1 MSQLHRKRQTAYNSL
16 FVSNAD
22 YRFLSRI
29 LLIDK
34 CVRRSS
40 LVKNAKRYNRFGH
53 EHYLDRGDFNN
64 VGSASGIQRAK
75 SVYFR
80 QTNWIPFTELSAQD
94 ITTSPIERNRKE
106 RSVFLK
112 KGTAR
117 LRCTE
122 GTFRVHNIY
131 GDGNCM
137 FRAISYILWRNEDEH
152 RYLRSMVC
160 FIFFSNTIRYSSSLL

>member
-112 KGTAR
+112 KGISIYYKITNFFIFSYVLFPSLSR
-117 LRCTE
+117 STNVSLIRRY
-122 GTFRVHNIY
+122 GSLKVHRRHVS
-131 GDGNCM
+131 
-137 FRAISYILWRNEDEH
+137 RAQHLWRW
-152 RYLRSMVC
+152 
-160 FIFFSNTIRYSSSLL
+160 